1 MREMAA
7 AGGTDVAERTIAL
20 QVNGVERTIP
30 AGWTLSD
37 LLASLELDARTV
49 VVERNATILRDRSAF
64 ASLELAADDSIEIVH
79 FVGGG

>member
-7 AGGTDVAERTIAL
+7 AGGTGVAERTIAL

-49 VVERNATILRDRSAF
+49 VVERNATILRDRSSF